1 MVVER
6 DQKWVPD
13 FTSNPRRRG
22 GPSCSAPSG
31 RYGGSGSVTPSSANS
46 SDDEAASASNIT
58 NRCSPKSVFSLVSSL
73 SEFKK
78 QIVRDMGFGGIL
90 DIPAISKLNLKL
102 SAWLLSKLDSE
113 ESCLIFGPSRRIY
126 VHEDDVVIVLGIPNG
141 EIDVSTTS
149 VTDEQLEL
157 LRSSIGLVG
166 SDPRSIKGIEYILEK
181 HLDDKSSSQEVD
193 SFKVGFVVF
202 LVAHLLAPCVKH
214 DQVQLDFWGA
224 LKNPAWLERYNWCR
238 YVYGHV
244 LEAAQK
250 VRAETIAKGRATAL
264 LGCHYLLQV
273 TIMFFYLIFNFC

>member
-1 MVVER
+1 M
-6 DQKWVPD
+6 
-13 FTSNPRRRG
+13 
-22 GPSCSAPSG
+22 
-31 RYGGSGSVTPSSANS
+31 
-46 SDDEAASASNIT
+46 
-58 NRCSPKSVFSLVSSL
+58 
-73 SEFKK
+73 
-78 QIVRDMGFGGIL
+78 
-90 DIPAISKLNLKL
+90 
-102 SAWLLSKLDSE
+102 
-113 ESCLIFGPSRRIY
+113 
-126 VHEDDVVIVLGIPNG
+126 
-141 EIDVSTTS
+141 
-149 VTDEQLEL
+149 

-273 TIMFFYLIFNFC
+273 TIMFFYLFFNFC